1 MRQTL
6 AFPLGFLCCA
16 TLLSATQILWAQPG
30 TKKLIE
36 YGWDVPAPSFVAQN
50 IRQMENRPFDGLIL
64 RVPTIGT
71 IFTGKKWDP
80 ADPKIAAELKALE
93 QIQWGKFTDNF
104 VIMYAA
110 STMDWFSDADWESV
124 QSNVRLCAQ
133 AAKAG
138 RCKGVCFDP
147 EPYGNNPWLYGK
159 QAHAGEKTFA
169 EYEAQV
175 RKRGAQFMTAIQEVM
190 PNAVVHTFFQLGYLT
205 GLLSEPDPEARE
217 RKLSQHPYGLLP
229 AFVNGMLDVA
239 LPTITITDGNESSY
253 YYTEPLSYYRAFLN
267 IRQTAL
273 GLVAP
278 ENRRK
283 YLAQM
288 QCAQALYVD
297 YVFDYWG
304 RATPAKYMTPE
315 ERAQWF
321 QHNVYW
327 ALTTADEYVWLYSER
342 MDWWQNKNLPPG
354 LEQAVISAREKV
366 AKRQPLG
373 FEMTD
378 IIKAAKERERAELQ
392 KKLEQKAADI
402 PHLAQGQAPVIDGR
416 LSDEAWRAAAELGP
430 FVPYATVADD
440 SLKAKTVALA
450 AWDEKALYLGVRCEE
465 PNMKG
470 LRIEG
475 QRVDDDVW
483 LGDSVDVFL
492 TAEAARQPFYHL
504 IVNPL
509 NVRWD
514 ALHTDRERLDSG
526 WSPAYNTATER
537 GEAGWTLEMA
547 LPWDQLKIVP
557 APGVKLYA
565 NICRQRCA
573 GGSNEYSAWSRCV
586 QGFIEPDRF
595 GTWTLR

>member
-1 MRQTL
+1 MRNLRTSMCVVL
-6 AFPLGFLCCA
+6 CA
-16 TLLSATQILWAQPG
+16 TLLTAAQFLWAQAGP
-30 TKKLIE
+30 KKLIE
-36 YGWDVPAPSFVAQN
+36 YGWDVPAPSFIAQN
-50 IRQMENRPFDGLIL
+50 IEQMEKRPFDGLIL
-64 RVPTIGT
+64 RVPNIGT
-71 IFTGKKWDP
+71 IFTSKKWDP
-80 ADPKIAAELKALE
+80 AEPKLAAELKALE
-93 QIQWGKFTDNF
+93 EIKWGKFTDNF

-138 RCKGVCFDP
+138 RCKGLCFDP
-147 EPYGNNPWLYGK
+147 EPYGNNPWLYSK
-159 QAHAGEKTFA
+159 QAHAADKTFA
-169 EYEAQV
+169 EYQAQV
-175 RKRGAQFMTAIQEVM
+175 RKRGAQFMAAIQEVM
-190 PNAVVHTFFQLGYLT
+190 PNAVLHTFFQLGYLT
-205 GLLSEPDPEARE
+205 RLLSEPDPEARD
-217 RKLSQHPYGLLP
+217 RKLSQEGYGLLP

-253 YYTEPLSYYRAFLN
+253 YYTDPLAYYRAFLN

-304 RATPAKYMTPE
+304 RATPAKFMTPE

-327 ALTTADEYVWLYSER
+327 ALTTADEYVWLYSEK
-342 MDWWQNKNLPPG
+342 MNWWQDKNLPPG
-354 LEQAVISAREKV
+354 MEQAVIAAREKV

-378 IIKAAKERERAELQ
+378 ILKAAKDRERAELQ
-392 KKLEQKAADI
+392 KRLGQKTADI
-402 PHLAQGQAPVIDGR
+402 PHLAAGQAPQIDGR
-416 LSDEAWRAAAELGP
+416 LEDAAWKTAADLGG
-430 FVPYATVADD
+430 FSPYAFAPDD
-440 SLKAKTVALA
+440 SLKAQTAALA
-450 AWDEKALYLGVRCEE
+450 AWDEKALYLAVRCQE

-475 QRVDDDVW
+475 QRQDDDVW

-492 TAEAARQPFYHL
+492 TAEARRQPFFHF
-504 IVNPL
+504 IINPL

-514 ALHTDRERLDSG
+514 ALHADRDHQDTG
-526 WSPAYNTATER
+526 WSAQCASATSSDDES
-537 GEAGWTLEMA
+537 WTLEMA

-557 APGVKLYA
+557 APGTTLYA

-573 GGSNEYSAWSRCV
+573 GGSNEYSTWSRCV